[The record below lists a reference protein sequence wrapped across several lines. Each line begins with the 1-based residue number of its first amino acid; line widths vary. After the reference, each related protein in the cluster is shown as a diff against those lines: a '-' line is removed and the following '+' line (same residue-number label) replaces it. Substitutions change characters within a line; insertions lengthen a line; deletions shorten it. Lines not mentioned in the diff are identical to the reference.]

1 MVVGRAAQEVEW
13 FDTLEE
19 AKAVETASI
28 REELPIHNRAE
39 SLISGGLIDRFPVV
53 NLMEAKERLHLLV
66 AQVADSG
73 EPIILARPGSLLA
86 VLVSYRRL
94 KAEAYQ

>member
-1 MVVGRAAQEVEW
+1 
-13 FDTLEE
+13 
-19 AKAVETASI
+19 
-28 REELPIHNRAE
+28 
-39 SLISGGLIDRFPVV
+39 V